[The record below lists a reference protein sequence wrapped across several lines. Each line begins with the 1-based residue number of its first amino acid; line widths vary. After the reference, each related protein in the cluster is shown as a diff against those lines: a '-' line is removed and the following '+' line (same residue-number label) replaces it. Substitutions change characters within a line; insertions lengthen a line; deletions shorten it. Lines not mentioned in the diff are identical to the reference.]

1 MTEAVPNYDTYIINM
16 IVKNTS
22 DKAVR
27 DLSVEF
33 IETYDRLY
41 SVYMDLSATDRCGD
55 QCEDHEILYTAT
67 VAYDYDLI
75 ALEKTMEIYKVWY
88 RVKGDDE
95 DVIKKYYYDYKR
107 DTYEVIIEDPRDN
120 GKGG

>member
-1 MTEAVPNYDTYIINM
+1 M

-55 QCEDHEILYTAT
+55 QCEDHKILYTAT